1 MAFLKID
8 LEENAKAISQ
18 IVLDELLYKGR
29 TLRQWAD
36 AISKPKTNADKIRA
50 MTDEELMTWI
60 MEMQA
65 CPYELY
71 QDCQHPNYD
80 CETCI
85 KDWLR
90 QEAEE

>member
-1 MAFLKID
+1 MTV
-8 LEENAKAISQ
+8 EEWKRLNPPIEKAHPT
-18 IVLDELLYKGR
+18 K
-29 TLRQWAD
+29 AD
-36 AISKPKTNADKIRA
+36 RIRA
-50 MTDEELMTWI
+50 MVDEELMTWI

-85 KDWLR
+85 KDWLK
-90 QEAEE
+90 QEAER